1 MQKLGEELPCRF
13 KIDMINLTNFYQ
25 STSKSQKVSLKWA
38 PFEQSIYWLSEKGT
52 EKFSFMTL
60 KADAKFR
67 RKMTCRFKTDI
78 RNLANFDPGTW
89 KSQNVTFNW
98 QFLNY
103 SMVELKGYLG
113 VIFHDTED

>member
-1 MQKLGEELPCRF
+1 MQNLGEELPCRF

-89 KSQNVTFNW
+89 KSQKVTFNW

-103 SMVELKGYLG
+103 SMVELKAYLG